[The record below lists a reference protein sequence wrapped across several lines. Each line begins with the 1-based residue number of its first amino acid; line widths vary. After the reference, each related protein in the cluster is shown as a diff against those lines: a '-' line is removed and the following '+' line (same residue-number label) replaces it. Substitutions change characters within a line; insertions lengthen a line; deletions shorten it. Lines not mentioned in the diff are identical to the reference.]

1 MPRPVVST
9 WTIDLVYLLHRY
21 GVQQRYFTITRG
33 IDPGY
38 HRQSFYGYG
47 RVLRMVRNDVLKMEG
62 MWFHL
67 AADYCACICRHA
79 WALPLDSVAD
89 VTLV

>member
-1 MPRPVVST
+1 MGRCKYSLFLFPFLRSWCFFST

-21 GVQQRYFTITRG
+21 GVQQQYCTITPG

-47 RVLRMVRNDVLKMEG
+47 KVLRMVSTNTTG
-62 MWFHL
+62 
-67 AADYCACICRHA
+67 Y
-79 WALPLDSVAD
+79 
-89 VTLV
+89 